1 MCLCLSLCFNVF
13 FFFRKDLY
21 VLCQLH
27 DLRMKFDWL
36 LDSDLLREVQRA
48 TESLGEVRSKH
59 VVNVAADAVPWVS
72 AKAAQKKRKK
82 KEGRNSFFLSELIMS
97 HPGLLQEFQPILTV
111 ICPKKSA

>member
-1 MCLCLSLCFNVF
+1 MTF
-13 FFFRKDLY
+13 FFLVSMSFFRKDLD

-48 TESLGEVRSKH
+48 TESLREVRSKH

-72 AKAAQKKRKK
+72 AKAA
-82 KEGRNSFFLSELIMS
+82 
-97 HPGLLQEFQPILTV
+97 
-111 ICPKKSA
+111 PKKAEENRFEAMN